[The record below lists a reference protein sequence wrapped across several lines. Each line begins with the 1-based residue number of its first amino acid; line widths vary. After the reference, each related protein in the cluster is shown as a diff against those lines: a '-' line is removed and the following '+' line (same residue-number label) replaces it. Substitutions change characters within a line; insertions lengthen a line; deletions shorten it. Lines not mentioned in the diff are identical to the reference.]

1 MATSKISIKEIAEL
15 ADVSVATV
23 SRILN
28 DNGGFSEAT
37 RKRVMSAVHEHG
49 YHVNA
54 MAKGLRSSRTNTIGL
69 IIPDL
74 ANSFFADLVE
84 KLEKRFFAA
93 GYATI
98 ICDTAR
104 DETKEASYLERLDAR
119 MIDGLVI
126 ISGAS
131 KFDTDA
137 LTRQVPIVCIDR
149 KPENSNAMYVGSD
162 HEYGAKLA
170 TAALADAGTTPV
182 LIGGGHESPT
192 TTARIKGYQSEMT
205 ARNLHEQELILRLT
219 TSQDN
224 DPDVQRAA
232 LRNLLRQLLSTSKLP
247 LGIFAVSDKIAA
259 NLLAV
264 ARELYLTVP
273 NELKVVGFD
282 DAPIARYTLPELT
295 TIRQDTS
302 AIAEKTSDYL
312 LQAIT
317 DPDHAELDDTP
328 IQIKLIQRGTL

>member
-1 MATSKISIKEIAEL
+1 MATSKVSIKEIAEL
-15 ADVSVATV
+15 AGVSVATV

-37 RKRVMSAVHEHG
+37 RKHVMAVVHERG

-84 KLEKRFFAA
+84 KLEKRFFTA

-104 DETKEASYLERLDAR
+104 DEEKEASYLKRLDAR
-119 MIDGLVI
+119 MVDGLVI

-131 KFDTDA
+131 EFDTDA
-137 LTRQVPIVCIDR
+137 LTRQVPTVCIDR
-149 KPENSNAMYVGSD
+149 KPQNSNAKYVGSD

-170 TAALADAGTTPV
+170 TAALTDAGTTPV

-192 TTARIKGYQSEMT
+192 TTARIKGYQAEMT
-205 ARNLHEQELILRLT
+205 ARGLHEQELILRLT
-219 TSQDN
+219 TDQDN

-232 LRNLLRQLLSTSKLP
+232 LRSLLRQLLNTSKLP
-247 LGIFAVSDKIAA
+247 LGVFAVSDKIAA

-264 ARELYLTVP
+264 ARELYLNVP

-282 DAPIARYTLPELT
+282 DAPIARYTVPELT
-295 TIRQDTS
+295 TIRQDTN
-302 AIAEKTSDYL
+302 AIAERTARYL

-317 DPDHAELDDTP
+317 EPDHAELDNTP
-328 IQIKLIQRGTL
+328 IPIKLIQRGTL

>member
-15 ADVSVATV
+15 AGVSVATV

-37 RKRVMSAVHEHG
+37 RKRVMAVVHEHG

-54 MAKGLRSSRTNTIGL
+54 MAKSLRMNRTNTIGL

-84 KLEKRFFAA
+84 KLEKLFFVA

-104 DETKEASYLERLDAR
+104 DEAKEASYLKRLDAR
-119 MIDGLVI
+119 MVDGLVI

-131 KFDTDA
+131 EFDTDA

-149 KPENSNAMYVGSD
+149 KPKNSGASYVGSD

-170 TAALADAGTTPV
+170 TAALLDAGTTPV

-192 TTARIKGYQSEMT
+192 TTARIKGYQTEMA
-205 ARNLHEQELILRLT
+205 ARNVQDQELILRLE

-232 LRNLLRQLLSTSKLP
+232 LRNLLRQLLSTTKLP

-264 ARELYLTVP
+264 ARELYLNVP

-282 DAPIARYTLPELT
+282 DAPIARYTVPELT
-295 TIRQDTS
+295 TIRQDTD
-302 AIAEKTSDYL
+302 AIAERTSNYL
-312 LQAIT
+312 LHAII

-328 IQIKLIQRGTL
+328 IPITLIQRGTL

>member
-28 DNGGFSEAT
+28 DNGGYSEAT
-37 RKRVMSAVHEHG
+37 RQRVMAVVQERG
-49 YHVNA
+49 YHVNS
-54 MAKGLRSSRTNTIGL
+54 MAKGLRMNRTNTIGL

-104 DETKEASYLERLDAR
+104 DEAKEASYLKRLDAR
-119 MIDGLVI
+119 MVDGLII

-131 KFDTDA
+131 EFDTNA
-137 LTRQVPIVCIDR
+137 LTRQLPIVCIDR
-149 KPENSNAMYVGSD
+149 KPKSSGVAYVGSD

-170 TAALADAGTTPV
+170 TATLADVGTTPV
-182 LIGGGHESPT
+182 LIGGGHESPS
-192 TTARIKGYQSEMT
+192 TTARIKGYQTEMA
-205 ARNLHEQELILRLT
+205 ARNLQDQELILRLAT
-219 TSQDN
+219 DQDH

-232 LRNLLRQLLSTSKLP
+232 LRNLLRQLMSTSKLP
-247 LGIFAVSDKIAA
+247 LGVFAVSDKIAA
-259 NLLAV
+259 NLLVV
-264 ARELYLTVP
+264 ARELYLNVP
-273 NELKVVGFD
+273 NELKIIGFD
-282 DAPIARYTLPELT
+282 DAPIARYTVPELT
-295 TIRQDTS
+295 TIHQDTS
-302 AIAEKTSDYL
+302 AIAERTANYL
-312 LQAIT
+312 LEAIT
-317 DPDHAELDDTP
+317 DRDHVELDDTP
-328 IQIKLIQRGTL
+328 IPIQLIQRGTL

>member
-1 MATSKISIKEIAEL
+1 MATSKVSIKEIAEL
-15 ADVSVATV
+15 AGVSVATV

-37 RKRVMSAVHEHG
+37 RKHVMAVIHEQG

-104 DETKEASYLERLDAR
+104 DEEKEASYLKRLDAR
-119 MIDGLVI
+119 MVDGLVI

-131 KFDTDA
+131 EFDTDA
-137 LTRQVPIVCIDR
+137 LTRQVPTVCIDR
-149 KPENSNAMYVGSD
+149 KPQNSNAKYVGSD

-170 TAALADAGTTPV
+170 TAALTDAGTTPV

-192 TTARIKGYQSEMT
+192 TTARIKGYQAEMT
-205 ARNLHEQELILRLT
+205 ARGLHEQELILRLT
-219 TSQDN
+219 TDQDN

-232 LRNLLRQLLSTSKLP
+232 LRSLLRQLLNTSKLP
-247 LGIFAVSDKIAA
+247 LGVFAVSDKIAA

-264 ARELYLTVP
+264 ARELYLNVP

-282 DAPIARYTLPELT
+282 DAPIARYTVPELT
-295 TIRQDTS
+295 TIRQDTN
-302 AIAEKTSDYL
+302 AIAERTARYL

-317 DPDHAELDDTP
+317 EPDHAELDNTP
-328 IQIKLIQRGTL
+328 IPIKLIQRGTL